1 MELIFMLIPSRRGG
15 RRPAYGSIIRQGGNS
30 PWRKPA
36 NQQCGNVNEGQNDRK
51 QEKVFMKWYYAVQ
64 KGKKPGIYSDWAS
77 CSQAVEAVSGA
88 VYKKF
93 RTREEAERF
102 LLSDGY
108 EKKSGAPAPS
118 SSRKVPSPGKKKN
131 PSLTPSAEEVKAEF
145 SGMDS
150 SAIAYVDGSYN
161 ALSGVYAYG
170 AILLERSG
178 ELSYFQGSGSDPE
191 LAVMRNVSGE
201 ILGSMRAVLEG
212 IRRGLSSLT
221 IFYDYMGIEAWAD
234 GQWKCNKKGTIA
246 YRDFI
251 KEKRK
256 EIAISFRKVPA
267 HSGVLF
273 NELADRIAKEAAG
286 IQ

>member
-1 MELIFMLIPSRRGG
+1 
-15 RRPAYGSIIRQGGNS
+15 
-30 PWRKPA
+30 
-36 NQQCGNVNEGQNDRK
+36 
-51 QEKVFMKWYYAVQ
+51 MKWYYAVQ

-118 SSRKVPSPGKKKN
+118 SSWKVPSPGKKKN

-145 SGMDS
+145 SGIDS

-191 LAVMRNVSGE
+191 FAVMRNVSGE

-246 YRDFI
+246 YRDFM

-256 EIAISFRKVPA
+256 EIAVSFRKVPA